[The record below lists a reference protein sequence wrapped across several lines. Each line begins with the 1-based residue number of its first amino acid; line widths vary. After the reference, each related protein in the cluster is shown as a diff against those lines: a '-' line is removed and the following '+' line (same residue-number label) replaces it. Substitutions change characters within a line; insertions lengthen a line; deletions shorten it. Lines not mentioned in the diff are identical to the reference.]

1 MRAIIAKPNAPLE
14 IQEIEIPKPKPNEVL
29 IKINAAGINRP
40 DLLQR
45 AGLYPPPPNASPLMG
60 LEAAGEIV

>member
-40 DLLQR
+40 DLLPVSYTHLDVYKRQT
-45 AGLYPPPPNASPLMG
+45 
-60 LEAAGEIV
+60 